1 MNFISYKIF
10 VIFKKKSFWLFGF
23 SLLTW
28 ITSAQLLEIDYSL
41 EKNFKPGLYNQT
53 KAFLNSEFSEFC
65 SLKEQY
71 HLIKN
76 IYNKISGY

>member
-1 MNFISYKIF
+1 MNFVSYKIF

-41 EKNFKPGLYNQT
+41 KKKEESSFRVHVIRYGVI
-53 KAFLNSEFSEFC
+53 FLFQFMGPKHYGEA
-65 SLKEQY
+65 
-71 HLIKN
+71 IKLMV
-76 IYNKISGY
+76 